1 MYVSSMKIIF
11 LVIASEDVIHQNDLL
26 AQKKTWASSLD
37 EDSRVIW
44 LRGHNESIFKLEG
57 NTLYVPC
64 KETYQNILEKTILG
78 IRYIELTFD
87 YDILI
92 RTNVSTY
99 FHLEK
104 LRRKLSSPLY
114 QKNFF
119 GGFTERTK
127 QSYFDNST
135 DRKFV
140 SGTGVFLSK
149 EAVSRL
155 VELDFIDFVGIPD
168 DVSIS
173 HFLLGT
179 DLHWIPMTRN
189 NLSSTHL
196 FFPSYFTRTKS
207 SSDPS
212 LASKRML
219 LIHDFYSAKS
229 LIEKV
234 ISYLRIIRIEFRAF
248 LRQSEPITKY
258 FLKNR
263 LIVSSFLL
271 AKGFRLWR
279 RLKLL

>member
-1 MYVSSMKIIF
+1 MYVSSMKIVF

-26 AQKKTWASSLD
+26 AQKNTWASSQD

-44 LRGHNESIFKLEG
+44 LRGHNESRFKLEG

-64 KETYQNILEKTILG
+64 KENYQNILEKTILG
-78 IRYIELTFD
+78 IRYIEMTFD
-87 YDILI
+87 YDVLV

-99 FHLEK
+99 FHIEK

-114 QKNFF
+114 KQDFF

-127 QSYFDNST
+127 QSYFDDSM

-149 EAVSRL
+149 AAVSRL
-155 VELDFIDFVGIPD
+155 IELDPTDFVGVPD

-173 HFLLGT
+173 HFLMRTNLY
-179 DLHWIPMTRN
+179 WIPMTRN
-189 NLSSTHL
+189 NLSSTHF

-219 LIHDFYSAKS
+219 LIHDFYCAKS
-229 LIEKV
+229 LIAKANL
-234 ISYLRIIRIEFRAF
+234 YLRIIRIEFRAF
-248 LRQSEPITKY
+248 LHQPEPITKY